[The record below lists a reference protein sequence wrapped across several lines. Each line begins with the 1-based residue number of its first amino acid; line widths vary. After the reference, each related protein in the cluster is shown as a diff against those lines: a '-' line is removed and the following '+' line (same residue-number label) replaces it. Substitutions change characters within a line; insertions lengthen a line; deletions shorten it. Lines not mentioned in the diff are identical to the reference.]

1 MAWSAA
7 HKLPPAVKRKQH
19 FLLSPAARDLPIASI
34 ARLTEAEADEIFR
47 AARWNDGL
55 PSCPRCGCSKAY
67 KISDRPGWNCAKCRK
82 HYTVTS
88 MSALHQTKLPKST
101 ILLAIALYAQE
112 AKGKAALPL
121 SAQLG
126 VGYKP
131 IYVLLH
137 KIRECM
143 AVEAESVRLTGQVEL
158 DSATYGGKVVKSNRA
173 NMPGAKRMIH
183 WHYRDRQVVVVARQ
197 RDGRTRTWV
206 VKRESQA
213 ILGLVKTISAD
224 STIFCDLAHAWDELG
239 KLYHSLRINHNEA
252 YVTKEASTN
261 FVESFH
267 AGMRRAEYGV
277 YHRITGKYLSRYSAE
292 FAWRQDHRRRSPR
305 ERFNII
311 LSLLLKSGQSAQ
323 WTGYMNSSHSRVS
336 GASQVKPSN
345 VVRLPAITRLA
356 LARVA

>member
-1 MAWSAA
+1 MAWPASY
-7 HKLPPAVKRKQH
+7 KLPDAVKRKQH

-34 ARLTEAEADEIFR
+34 ARLTEGEADAIFC
-47 AARWNDGL
+47 AARWEGGQ
-55 PSCPRCGCSKAY
+55 PTCPRCGCTKAY
-67 KISDRPGWNCAKCRK
+67 RISDRPGWNCAKCRK

-88 MSALHQTKLPKST
+88 GSALHQTKLSKST

-143 AVEAESVRLTGQVEL
+143 AIEAENVRLTGAVEL
-158 DSATYGGKVVKSNRA
+158 DSATYGGKIIKENWKRR
-173 NMPGAKRMIH
+173 PGGKRLLR
-183 WHYRDRQVVVVARQ
+183 WHSRDRQVVVVARQ

-213 ILGLVKTISAD
+213 ILGLLRTIAAD

-239 KLYHSLRINHNEA
+239 RLYETLRINHEEA
-252 YVTKEASTN
+252 YVTESASTN
-261 FVESFH
+261 YVESFH
-267 AGMRRAEYGV
+267 SVMRRAEYGV
-277 YHRITGKYLSRYSAE
+277 HHRITGRYLSRYAAE

-311 LSLLLKSGQSAQ
+311 LSLLLKSGKSAQ
-323 WTGYMNSSHSRVS
+323 WTGYMSSGQAH
-336 GASQVKPSN
+336 AIPSTGN
-345 VVRLPAITRLA
+345 NIVRLPAITRMSLGRRKA
-356 LARVA
+356 A